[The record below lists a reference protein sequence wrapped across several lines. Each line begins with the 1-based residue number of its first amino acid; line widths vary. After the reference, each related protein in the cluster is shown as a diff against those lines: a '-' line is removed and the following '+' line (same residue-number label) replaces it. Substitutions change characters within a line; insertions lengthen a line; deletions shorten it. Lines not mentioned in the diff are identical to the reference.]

1 MKHDIMNAP
10 VKEQALQ
17 KLLEL
22 WKPVAE
28 TEYVTLEQCLD
39 RVAAEDIRS
48 VNMIPAVRI
57 SAMDGYAV
65 KSAAFAEKIPDVA
78 SWVEGVDYAVA
89 DTGDDF
95 PDEFDAVIAV
105 EMLHYDE
112 SGKLVLE
119 NTPNV
124 KAGMNIRPAGCMM
137 QPGDLLV
144 SANTKITP
152 ELQANLAVGGI
163 KTVPVKKCPIVAFI
177 PTGSELIPAGSEPER
192 GKNIECNSFLI
203 SAYLRKWGAE
213 VISYPIVND
222 EPERIE
228 GLLNEALRLADIVI
242 LCGGSSKGT
251 EDYTS
256 RMMEHRASYLLHG
269 VRTVPGRPV
278 GISIIGKKPV
288 INMPG
293 PTLAAWVV
301 NDWLLKPMICHY
313 YGLPTVKRPAVSA
326 ILTEDFKK
334 GPPVE
339 VYTRVALEK
348 CGETYYA
355 TPLGRDRRTSELLRD
370 GIGLLVAP
378 IGASGWQKGQSVIVE
393 LLVPE
398 ELIPRT

>member
-192 GKNIECNSFLI
+192 GKNIES
-203 SAYLRKWGAE
+203 
-213 VISYPIVND
+213 
-222 EPERIE
+222 
-228 GLLNEALRLADIVI
+228 
-242 LCGGSSKGT
+242 
-251 EDYTS
+251 
-256 RMMEHRASYLLHG
+256 
-269 VRTVPGRPV
+269 
-278 GISIIGKKPV
+278 
-288 INMPG
+288 
-293 PTLAAWVV
+293 
-301 NDWLLKPMICHY
+301 
-313 YGLPTVKRPAVSA
+313 
-326 ILTEDFKK
+326 
-334 GPPVE
+334 
-339 VYTRVALEK
+339 
-348 CGETYYA
+348 
-355 TPLGRDRRTSELLRD
+355 
-370 GIGLLVAP
+370 
-378 IGASGWQKGQSVIVE
+378 
-393 LLVPE
+393 
-398 ELIPRT
+398 